1 MVLVLDTD
9 HVDDGYEPRCS
20 VCNCEYQAD
29 IEVMREE
36 NRTFDE
42 IRHFVDMKGI
52 KISLMALS
60 RHFSKHYPQR
70 KLYLEHVECK
80 QVRID
85 REVGLKI
92 DKIFKMHPNMDRNYF
107 DENSTFSHMN
117 MEGHREYM
125 EKSNKE
131 IFVDD
136 YGFCQ
141 TCQELCPIIPA
152 KEATY
157 SDDLMMYYHDH
168 DLELSTSIKIQC
180 LECKMNRQEYMLHSL
195 LGIVS
200 RILLNL
206 ESDVNND

>member
-70 KLYLEHVECK
+70 KLYLEHGECK
-80 QVRID
+80 QVKID

-92 DKIFKMHPNMDRNYF
+92 AEILNMHPYMGRNYF
-107 DENSTFSHMN
+107 RESSMFSNRN
-117 MEGHREYM
+117 MDGALESF
-125 EKSNKE
+125 EKCNKE
-131 IFVDD
+131 IFMED
-136 YGFCQ
+136 YGFCH
-141 TCQELCPIIPA
+141 TCQQLCPIIPA

-157 SDDLMMYYHDH
+157 AD
-168 DLELSTSIKIQC
+168 ELAIIYKDKDYKKHTAIKLQC
-180 LECKMNRQEYMLHSL
+180 LECKLNHQNTLMSYL
-195 LGIVS
+195 LSIMS
-200 RILLNL
+200 RILLEL
-206 ESDVNND
+206 ESCKNTD